1 MVAGDAADLAVPG
14 QPYTFGIFKRAEALG
29 DLEALRKHERRV
41 IRIHLGA
48 DVGKGLAALDQAIKT
63 AL

>member
-1 MVAGDAADLAVPG
+1 
-14 QPYTFGIFKRAEALG
+14 
-29 DLEALRKHERRV
+29 LEALRKHQRRV

-48 DVGKGLAALDQAIKT
+48 DVGKGLAALDLAIKA